1 MAQSRWFRFLVRWA
15 RRLLLP
21 LAALAPLGWLAGIAA
36 IAWAAARPR
45 PAGVREQPIPPPGLP
60 PGRVVEVPGVGE
72 LFVRDTGPPDGDG
85 DGDGPAPTIVLLH
98 GWMLPAD
105 ATWFPSYG
113 PLSRYGRVL
122 AVDHRGHGRG
132 LRPSAPFRL
141 SDAAD
146 DVAALLRHL
155 GTGPVV
161 AVGFSMG
168 GPVAQLLWQRHPDLV
183 RGLVLIASSATF
195 NTSWRDRYTWRSM
208 GLLQLVLRIVP
219 RLWWERLLGR
229 AAQFGPSRIRRVLRR
244 GVPEDVRRLLPWFVS
259 ELDRGSA
266 EDVAEAGRELSRFD
280 AREWIADIDVPV
292 AVLVTME
299 DALVPRRN
307 QLDLARRIPQA
318 VVRELAL
325 EHDGVFTGPAT
336 FLPALR
342 WAVEHV
348 LGLRPAT
355 PVRSGSWRSGT
366 RAAPRPPRRSGS
378 AGGNGRRAD
387 PPGSTP

>member
-1 MAQSRWFRFLVRWA
+1 MPPSPVRVA
-15 RRLLLP
+15 LRGTRRLLLP
-21 LAALAPLGWLAGIAA
+21 VLALTPLGWLAAVLV

-45 PAGVREQPIPPPGLP
+45 PPGTREQPLPPPDLP
-60 PGRVVEVPGVGE
+60 PGRVVAVPGVGE
-72 LFVRDTGPPDGDG
+72 LFVRDTGAREDQRPDASTASPPPSGA
-85 DGDGPAPTIVLLH
+85 PAPDPTILLLH

-141 SDAAD
+141 ADAAD

-155 GTGPVV
+155 DAGPVV
-161 AVGFSMG
+161 VVGFSMG
-168 GPVAQLLWQRHPDLV
+168 GPIAQLLWQRHRDLV
-183 RGLVLIASSATF
+183 RGLVLVATSATF
-195 NTSWRDRYTWRSM
+195 NTTWRDRWTWRSM

-244 GVPEDVRRLLPWFVS
+244 GVPEEVRRLLPWFVS
-259 ELDRGSA
+259 ELDRASA

-292 AVLVTME
+292 AVLVTQE
-299 DALVPRRN
+299 DALVPSRN
-307 QLDLARRIPQA
+307 QRDLAARIPGA
-318 VVRELAL
+318 VVRELPL
-325 EHDGVFTGPAT
+325 EHDGVFTGPDV
-336 FLPALR
+336 FLPALS
-342 WAVEHV
+342 WAVQLV
-348 LGLRPAT
+348 VA
-355 PVRSGSWRSGT
+355 
-366 RAAPRPPRRSGS
+366 RAAHPLPALERPG
-378 AGGNGRRAD
+378 AGG
-387 PPGSTP
+387 